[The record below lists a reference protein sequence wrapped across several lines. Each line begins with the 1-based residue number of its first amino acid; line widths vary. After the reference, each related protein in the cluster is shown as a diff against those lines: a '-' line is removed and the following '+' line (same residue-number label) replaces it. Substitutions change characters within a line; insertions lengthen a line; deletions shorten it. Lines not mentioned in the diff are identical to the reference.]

1 MRAAGAHLTRAKVLV
16 ELRKVTRFDDH
27 GFFAVADPA
36 HKRPGNCY
44 VLWVIHG
51 GQYQR
56 IDTPAD
62 AFRCDGKAV

>member
-1 MRAAGAHLTRAKVLV
+1 M
-16 ELRKVTRFDDH
+16 
-27 GFFAVADPA
+27 ADPA